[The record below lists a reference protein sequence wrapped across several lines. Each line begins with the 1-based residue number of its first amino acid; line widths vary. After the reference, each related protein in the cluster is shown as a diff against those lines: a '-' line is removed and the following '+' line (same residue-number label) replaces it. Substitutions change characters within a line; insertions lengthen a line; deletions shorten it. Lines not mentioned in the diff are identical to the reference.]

1 MFRLRKKTPGF
12 FETVI
17 ADSSILKADDRPA
30 GLAFLVSFIAEIRP
44 GYAKQKRN
52 AETNLRLAIEQL
64 KLHPVLLS
72 NLQQALLSQ
81 LIHSKLVSAI
91 TESGIPLSRGFWQ
104 ETANRLK
111 HKLIPE
117 LQDEMDFLFVINNV
131 FFRKDDFQWVEQI
144 PRTVWINFFETLG
157 FSFSTRDQRIKNEL
171 LNALKILSFQVAQLG
186 LEKEVLNYLPE
197 VQRNQHTA
205 FVQQNYR
212 VHDMETV
219 LRENKGTEE
228 ILRLSSQLKES
239 IDSCYTLVNYI
250 RESHS
255 EKGASIQ
262 QTYLLLILTN
272 RLQRMQLIADILDA
286 DMHFDTGRFV
296 DIFRMLVR
304 NEKRKN
310 SIKELL
316 SQGLGYLA
324 YQIAEHKGTKGHK
337 YITETS
343 KEYFRMI
350 RSAMWGGLIISFT
363 AILKNLIGKL
373 KLAPFPLGFLYSVN
387 YSAGF
392 ILIEETNSTLATKQ
406 PAFTASAVAGSLDT
420 KKIEGEPDLEG
431 LAVTVARVS
440 RSQIASFFGNLVIVF
455 PLTFLLA
462 WVYHHLYGV
471 KISEGAAAF
480 KMLKDQHPW
489 RSPALLYAC
498 FTGFFLFIS
507 GIIAGYWQN
516 KVQYGR
522 IRERLIK
529 HPVLKLSMSTKRL
542 TSLADYIEKHIGAL
556 IGSISLGFFLG
567 FAGVIGK
574 IFGIPFDIRHITIA
588 SGNVSIGLYGLGLD
602 NVPSWFMLAVLF
614 GVLGIGFLNFLVSFS
629 MAFIVAV
636 KSRGIHLSQYRRLLK
651 TILHYLIHHPREFIL
666 PVPPASP
673 EIYKPLGENNNRDKT
688 EL

>member
-44 GYAKQKRN
+44 GYGKQKKN

-81 LIHSKLVSAI
+81 LVHTKLVSAI

-131 FFRKDDFQWVEQI
+131 FLRKDDFQWVEQI
-144 PRTVWINFFETLG
+144 PRSVWINFFETLG

-197 VQRNQHTA
+197 VQRNHHTA

-212 VHDMETV
+212 VHDMESGI
-219 LRENKGTEE
+219 REAIETEE
-228 ILRLSSQLKES
+228 IIRLSSQLKES

-286 DMHFDTGRFV
+286 DTHFDTGRFV

-337 YITETS
+337 YITETRG
-343 KEYFRMI
+343 EYFRMI
-350 RSAMWGGLIISFT
+350 GSAMWGGLIISFT
-363 AILKNLIGKL
+363 AIFKNLIGTL

-392 ILIEETNSTLATKQ
+392 VLIEETKSTLATKQ

-420 KKIEGEPDLEG
+420 KKIEGEPDLDG

-455 PLTFLLA
+455 PVTFLLA
-462 WVYHHLYGV
+462 WGYHQLYGV

-498 FTGFFLFIS
+498 FTGLFLFIS

-529 HPVLKLSMSTKRL
+529 HPVLKLSMSEKRL

-567 FAGVIGK
+567 FSGVIGK

-629 MAFIVAV
+629 LAFIVAV
-636 KSRGIHLSQYRRLLK
+636 KSRGIHLSQYRRLFK

-666 PVPPASP
+666 PVPSTQPDS
-673 EIYKPLGENNNRDKT
+673 YKPLVENKTRDKA